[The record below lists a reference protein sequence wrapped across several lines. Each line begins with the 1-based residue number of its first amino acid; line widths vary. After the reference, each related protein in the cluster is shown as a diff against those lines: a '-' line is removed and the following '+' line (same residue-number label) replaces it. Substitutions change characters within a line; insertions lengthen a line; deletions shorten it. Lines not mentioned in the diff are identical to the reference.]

1 MEKNT
6 FTNADLYDEAK
17 LSQLGKALGADGIVY
32 GRFVYDK
39 ETNKMIMDGKIL
51 SVIDKT
57 ILADKRVE
65 APLDFKIFDATE
77 DLGVYLSERIKDLFL
92 PTDEGAL
99 WRSALAPG
107 WGFFYKQ
114 QETWGYIHASATGTE
129 FVISLFGSINFY
141 IKKNAYLEYKPEHV
155 ITPSGETALYDPD
168 AASAKFNELE
178 KNATKAGKLARGAMY
193 AFLILYTANLVHS
206 YFIEPDAGNIQI
218 SYLDATPQEG
228 DIRFALTPV
237 FWPKT
242 DSGMA
247 GAGVTSPGGLDGVN
261 FSLSFYY

>member
-114 QETWGYIHASATGTE
+114 QETWGYIHASATGTA
-129 FVISLFGSINFY
+129 FVIALFW
-141 IKKNAYLEYKPEHV
+141 EY
-155 ITPSGETALYDPD
+155 
-168 AASAKFNELE
+168 
-178 KNATKAGKLARGAMY
+178 
-193 AFLILYTANLVHS
+193 
-206 YFIEPDAGNIQI
+206 
-218 SYLDATPQEG
+218 
-228 DIRFALTPV
+228 
-237 FWPKT
+237 
-242 DSGMA
+242 
-247 GAGVTSPGGLDGVN
+247 
-261 FSLSFYY
+261 